1 MINNKRAVSPLIA
14 TVLLIAF
21 AVALG
26 AVVMN
31 WGKGYIEDQT
41 LDTEE
46 KSKVETQCS
55 LDVDLELLKIGGD
68 KKLCYNQANS
78 TVNASLEFMI
88 ENRGTVNIV
97 GIAVSVIGDLG
108 AENILTLNSESINI
122 GAIYSEDNLT
132 YYNET
137 VGNDLQQVIFKPY
150 VDVKGTIGKTL
161 CSKGS
166 LVVEDIDICD

>member
-1 MINNKRAVSPLIA
+1 NNKRAVSPLIA

-31 WGKGYIEDQT
+31 WGKGYIEGQT

-46 KSKVETQCS
+46 KSEVETKCS

-68 KKLCYNQANS
+68 KKICYNSANS

-88 ENRGTVNIV
+88 ENRGTVNIE

-108 AENILTLNSESINI
+108 AENILTLNGESISV

-150 VDVKGTIGKTL
+150 VDVKGTTGKTL